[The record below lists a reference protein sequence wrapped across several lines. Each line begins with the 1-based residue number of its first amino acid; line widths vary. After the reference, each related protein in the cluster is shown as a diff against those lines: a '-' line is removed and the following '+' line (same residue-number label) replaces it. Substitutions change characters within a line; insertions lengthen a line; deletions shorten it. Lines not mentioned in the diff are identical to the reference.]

1 MGRRLVSLTGDNVG
15 ELPVPCRSCVFWEAG
30 HRRSDA
36 AAKDD
41 WLSAVLLD
49 WGSCGRLLYV
59 DGQLAGF
66 AIYAPPQY
74 ATLTASPAAAQVSDD
89 AVLLMSAR
97 ILPEFGSA
105 GLGRILVQSV
115 VKDLMRRRGV
125 RAIEV
130 IGDAQGH
137 EVSCVV
143 PARFLTAVGFK
154 TVQPHPRYPRLRLD
168 LGSVLTWR
176 TEMEDA
182 LERWLGAI
190 RPDKAHG
197 RPVGFNPRD
206 SESGPASPGP

>member
-15 ELPVPCRSCVFWEAG
+15 ELPSPCRSCVFWEAG
-30 HRRSDA
+30 HRRPDA

-59 DGQLAGF
+59 DGKMAGF
-66 AIYAPPQY
+66 AVYAPPQY
-74 ATLTASPAAAQVSDD
+74 AALTASPAAAQVSED
-89 AVLLMSAR
+89 AVLLMTAR
-97 ILPEFGSA
+97 ILPEFAAA
-105 GLGRILVQSV
+105 GLGRMLIQSV

-125 RAIEV
+125 RAIEA

-176 TEMEDA
+176 TEVEEA

-197 RPVGFNPRD
+197 RPVGLNPRD
-206 SESGPASPGP
+206 STRRRC